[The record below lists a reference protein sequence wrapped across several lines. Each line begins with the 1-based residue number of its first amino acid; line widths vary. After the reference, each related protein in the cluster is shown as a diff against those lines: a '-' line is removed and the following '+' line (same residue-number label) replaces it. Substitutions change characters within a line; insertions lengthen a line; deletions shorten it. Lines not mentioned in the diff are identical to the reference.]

1 MDNSFYNQCI
11 VFGICEMRRL
21 NKMSN
26 LSRRFGKVVF
36 NLKLSNLI
44 VSDVASHMLLIL
56 GIFLFKLLF
65 ISILFSF
72 FLSFLKPEIVS
83 FVLTVNVSAF
93 FFTASRVARESRST
107 G

>member
-11 VFGICEMRRL
+11 VFGIREMRRL
-21 NKMSN
+21 YQMSN

-44 VSDVASHMLLIL
+44 DSDVASHMQLIL

-65 ISILFSF
+65 IYLF
-72 FLSFLKPEIVS
+72 FLSFFPS
-83 FVLTVNVSAF
+83 
-93 FFTASRVARESRST
+93 
-107 G
+107 

>member
-21 NKMSN
+21 NQMSN
-26 LSRRFGKVVF
+26 ISRRFGKVVF
-36 NLKLSNLI
+36 NLKLSNLTD
-44 VSDVASHMLLIL
+44 SDVASHKQLIL

-65 ISILFSF
+65 IFILFSS
-72 FLSFLKPEIVS
+72 FLSFLKPEIFS
-83 FVLTVNVSAF
+83 FVLTVNVPPF
-93 FFTASRVARESRST
+93 FKASRVAGESRST